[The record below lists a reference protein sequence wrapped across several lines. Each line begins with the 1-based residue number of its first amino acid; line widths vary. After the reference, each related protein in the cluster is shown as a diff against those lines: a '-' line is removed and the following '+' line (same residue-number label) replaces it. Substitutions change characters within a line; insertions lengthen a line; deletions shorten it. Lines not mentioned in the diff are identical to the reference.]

1 MPRPTRSGFARYPLE
16 YAALGL
22 LMQGPQHG
30 YALYQAF
37 ETEFGSIWKAGQ
49 TKFYVTLN
57 GLLDDGML
65 DATTEPQEGRPA
77 RKVYA
82 LTAAGREAFE
92 AWLHE
97 PVASPQAA
105 RVELLAK
112 LRFFDL
118 LDLPG
123 ADTFIDRQVALLQ
136 GMMAEWQAER
146 QAGSEASG
154 GGGRF
159 HAMIT
164 DYRIRQA
171 AFIAEWLEA
180 HRGAFTRP

>member
-1 MPRPTRSGFARYPLE
+1 MTRLPRSGFARYPLE

-30 YALYQAF
+30 YALYQTF
-37 ETEFGSIWKAGQ
+37 EEEFGSIWKAGQ

-57 GLLDDGML
+57 GLLDDGIL
-65 DATTEPQEGRPA
+65 EARTEPQEGRPA
-77 RKVYA
+77 RKVYE
-82 LTAAGREAFE
+82 LTDAGREAFE
-92 AWLHE
+92 AWLRE
-97 PVASPQAA
+97 PVTSPQAA

-123 ADTFIDRQVALLQ
+123 ADAFIERQVSLLR
-136 GMMAEWQAER
+136 GMVAEWEAE
-146 QAGSEASG
+146 ADNDGDE
-154 GGGRF
+154 GRF
-159 HAMIT
+159 HMLIT

-171 AFIAEWLEA
+171 AFIADWLEA
-180 HRGAFTRP
+180 HRDAFTGA

>member
-1 MPRPTRSGFARYPLE
+1 MTRLPRSGFARYPLE

-22 LMQGPQHG
+22 LVQGPQHG

-37 ETEFGSIWKAGQ
+37 EHEFGSIWKAGQ

-57 GLLDDGML
+57 GLLDDDML
-65 DATTEPQEGRPA
+65 EASTELQEGRPA

-82 LTAAGREAFE
+82 LTGAGRDAFE
-92 AWLHE
+92 AWLRE

-123 ADTFIDRQVALLQ
+123 ADAFIERQVSLLR
-136 GMMAEWQAER
+136 GMVAEWEAE
-146 QAGSEASG
+146 ADHDGDA
-154 GGGRF
+154 GRF
-159 HAMIT
+159 HTLIT

-171 AFIAEWLEA
+171 AFIADWLEA
-180 HRGAFTRP
+180 HRDAFTGA